1 MKVACAIW
9 ATTLSMC
16 WLVSGRSIEQLLLT
30 GKLALLGFILG
41 FVGGKIAEGIHTAN
55 SKPAVA
61 RRR

>member
-1 MKVACAIW
+1 
-9 ATTLSMC
+9 MC